1 MTIPTIIRAFANCCD
16 MRGVG
21 AGAHALESPA
31 ARFASQTGGH
41 GTRPRQPPRQHG
53 RYSCNHVDGYKGPMI
68 DLLGGGG
75 HGDDA

>member
-16 MRGVG
+16 MWGVG
-21 AGAHALESPA
+21 AGAHALESPPA

-41 GTRPRQPPRQHG
+41 GTPRQLPRQHG

-68 DLLGGGG
+68 DLLGGGSWG
-75 HGDDA
+75 